1 MESKDVSLKTY
12 HAHTCFCCIQTPMPL
27 QLHTHVISY
36 FWGEERGYRYL
47 FTFFLSLDFFGIC
60 LNVTWSK
67 GWSWTKIFEMPI
79 LHKWSITS
87 VQVLITLNY
96 YHCCIYLLNRRSLQ
110 YPTLNMY
117 ANKEENFSFCLTR
130 EVCCKL
136 ANKCSSTRYINL
148 LNYPSNKCAAW

>member
-1 MESKDVSLKTY
+1 ML
-12 HAHTCFCCIQTPMPL
+12 L
-27 QLHTHVISY
+27 LHTNPYAPPTTYTCNFLFLGGGKGLQIS
-36 FWGEERGYRYL
+36 FH
-47 FTFFLSLDFFGIC
+47 FLPELRFLWDIC

-79 LHKWSITS
+79 LH
-87 VQVLITLNY
+87 TLQMIY
-96 YHCCIYLLNRRSLQ
+96 YISSSFDHTKLLSLLHIYLLNRRSLQ

-136 ANKCSSTRYINL
+136 ANKFSSTRYINL

>member
-79 LHKWSITS
+79 LHTLQMIYYISSSFDHTKLLSLLHIFTKQKKPSIPHLKY
-87 VQVLITLNY
+87 VCQQGRKLLILFDKG
-96 YHCCIYLLNRRSLQ
+96 SMLQ
-110 YPTLNMY
+110 IS
-117 ANKEENFSFCLTR
+117 K
-130 EVCCKL
+130 
-136 ANKCSSTRYINL
+136 
-148 LNYPSNKCAAW
+148 

>member
-36 FWGEERGYRYL
+36 FWGGGKGL
-47 FTFFLSLDFFGIC
+47 QISFHFLPELRFLWDIC

-79 LHKWSITS
+79 LHTLQMIYYISSSFDHTKLLSLLHIFTKQKKPSIPHLKY
-87 VQVLITLNY
+87 VCQQGRKLLILFDKG
-96 YHCCIYLLNRRSLQ
+96 SMLQ
-110 YPTLNMY
+110 IS
-117 ANKEENFSFCLTR
+117 K
-130 EVCCKL
+130 
-136 ANKCSSTRYINL
+136 
-148 LNYPSNKCAAW
+148 

>member
-47 FTFFLSLDFFGIC
+47 FTFFLSLDFFGIYVWMS
-60 LNVTWSK
+60 LGARAGHEQKS
-67 GWSWTKIFEMPI
+67 
-79 LHKWSITS
+79 
-87 VQVLITLNY
+87 Y

-136 ANKCSSTRYINL
+136 ANKFSSTRYINL